1 MDLKALREEAIEATG
16 RFFADHRDVPPDP
29 DSEEWETEYRR
40 QFELAKKR
48 AAAKRSAA
56 PDAAPKPAAADE
68 ALPPLRG
75 APAQLRFAET
85 IRAERLKAIADK
97 DMRGWVAGAWSA
109 KEWVDTR
116 DLPSPAFL
124 RRVQLQYAD
133 HRREAEAQASVQRA
147 EQEAKAAEVAAAQR
161 AVKAAGITAQGLV
174 ELIDAST
181 RTAASPRKAKLA
193 EIEIGDRSLRV
204 FETEN
209 AAVLLVIDNVRTT
222 GRAEYCIERDAGL
235 AADLALFGR
244 ASPS

>member
-29 DSEEWETEYRR
+29 DSDEWETEYRR

-56 PDAAPKPAAADE
+56 PASAPAAAADE
-68 ALPPLRG
+68 KLPEIRG
-75 APAQLRFAET
+75 APAQQRWAIT
-85 IRAERLKAIADK
+85 IRAERLKAIQDK
-97 DMRGWVAGAWSA
+97 DVRGWVAGAWTA

-116 DLPSPAFL
+116 DLPTPAFL
-124 RRVQLQYAD
+124 RRVTLQYAD
-133 HRREAEAQASVQRA
+133 HRREAEAQAGVERA
-147 EQEAKAAEVAAAQR
+147 EQQAKAAEAAAAQR
-161 AVKAAGITAQGLV
+161 ALQAAGITAQGLV

-181 RTAASPRKAKLA
+181 RAAASPRKAKLA
-193 EIEIGDRSLRV
+193 ELEVEGRSLRV
-204 FETEN
+204 FETEDAAILMVIEN
-209 AAVLLVIDNVRTT
+209 AKA

-244 ASPS
+244 ATPP

>member
-16 RFFADHRDVPPDP
+16 RFFADRRDVPPDP
-29 DSEEWETEYRR
+29 DSEEWEAEYRR
-40 QFELAKKR
+40 QFELAKQR

-56 PDAAPKPAAADE
+56 PGAAPKPAAAEDT
-68 ALPPLRG
+68 LPPLRG

-97 DMRGWVAGAWSA
+97 HMRNWVAGAWAA

-116 DLPSPAFL
+116 DLPAATFL

-133 HRREAEAQASVQRA
+133 HRREADGQASVQRA
-147 EQEAKAAEVAAAQR
+147 ADEARAAEIAAAQR
-161 AVKAAGITAQGLV
+161 EMKAAGVTAQGLV

-193 EIEIGDRSLRV
+193 EIEVGDRNLRV
-204 FETEN
+204 FETDSPT
-209 AAVLLVIDNVRTT
+209 ALLVIENART

-244 ASPS
+244 ATPS